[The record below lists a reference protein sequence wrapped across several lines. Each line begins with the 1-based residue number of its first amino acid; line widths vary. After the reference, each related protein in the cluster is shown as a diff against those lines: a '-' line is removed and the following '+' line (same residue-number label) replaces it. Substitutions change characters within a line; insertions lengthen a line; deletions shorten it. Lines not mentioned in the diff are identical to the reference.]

1 MSNETPRSTDVPL
14 DRPRDRRN
22 LIRKI
27 VVVSIATLF
36 VLVLIAATSIAVL
49 LNNRRFHDYLLRT
62 AQTQASE
69 SLGVRVQIQNFAVNL
84 SNLSLDLYGITV
96 DGAVPYANP
105 PLLQVDHAEAGV
117 RIVSILHGK
126 WYLDSLRIDRPIARI
141 FVDAHGNSNIPT
153 FKSSGNSSSNTSVF
167 DLAIRH
173 AQLDGG
179 EIYYNNRQSPLSADL
194 HSVDFQAS
202 YHILLQQYS
211 GKLAYSDGH
220 LIAGDFRPIAHSLE
234 AEFDATRSTFHLTH
248 AKLSAG
254 ASQVLLTATIQNYA
268 NPSVDAQY
276 DIGIDGEQVRQTL
289 KNASIPTGQILTAG
303 SMHYQQSANRTPLQ
317 SLSLNGELHSRQL
330 NVSTASL
337 RTQVTNLAAH
347 YALANGDASLN
358 GLKLN
363 LLGGY
368 LTASGKMND
377 IGGNSHSQV
386 NGQLQGLSLA
396 ALQRL
401 TQSSRSSQN
410 VGLNGALNAKFSAN
424 WTKNFNTLMANTDA
438 IIHGSVDRNTGSR
451 TGTVPVV
458 ASASSHPASVPFD
471 GAIHGSYTASNG
483 QIALHDSFIR
493 TPQTNLT
500 MNGVVSNRSSLAINL
515 NAADLHEIDSIAD
528 LFRTPPPGQ
537 TLQPLGLGGTASFAG
552 TVQGSA
558 SSPHLSGTLK
568 ALSLQLN
575 GTSWKVLSTG
585 IDVTPS
591 QVSLQNG
598 DLEPASRGHL
608 HFSASA
614 ELHKWSFSSENA
626 IHAELEA
633 SQLNIHDLTKL
644 AGQQLPITGSIS
656 ANASIHGT
664 IMNPAGNG
672 SVMLANLVAYDQ
684 PVSGAKLTFNGT
696 GDEAHADLSLQTPA
710 GGLKGKFSV
719 RPRLKTYEAQLDSQG
734 IDLAKLQVLKV
745 RHVDATGEVS
755 LHAIGQG
762 SFDNPQVS
770 ATLEIPKLV
779 VQKQTIANLKLQV
792 NAVDHVA
799 NAILTT
805 SAVNTNIQAKAK
817 VELTGDY
824 LADAALDTQSIALQP
839 LVALYSP
846 EEAASLSGQTEV
858 HATLHGPL
866 KTPKAIVAHVN
877 VPVLKLG
884 YGAAIQLAAAEP
896 IHVDYKD
903 GIVSL
908 QKTSIRG
915 TDTDL
920 QLQGSI
926 PVEGYAPSNA
936 AMSAMLLGTVNLQL
950 AQLFDPDIRTSG
962 ELKFNIN
969 SSGAMNDPS
978 VGGEINVVDAAY
990 SSADLPVGLQHGNG
1004 VLRLTR
1010 DRLSISSFAG
1020 TVGGGTVTAQG
1031 GVALRPNLQFN
1042 VGVSAQGIRML
1053 YPQGMRESV
1062 NADLKLSGSTNAAV
1076 LGGSVQLSDV
1086 SFTSSFDLTGFA
1098 SQFSGG
1104 VATPPTP
1111 GFGQNLQ
1118 LNIALRST
1126 NDMNLVSRAL
1136 SLSGSANLQVR
1147 GTAASP
1153 VILGRVNL
1161 NGGDVILNGD
1171 RFILNGGTVA
1181 FVNPYETQPVVNL
1194 SLKTTIQQY
1203 DVYLRFNGPV
1213 DQLRTTYNSDP
1224 ALPSADIIN
1233 LLAFGQT
1240 TEANANTPAT
1250 PANQAAESLVASQ
1263 VSSQVTSRIS
1273 KIAGISQLSI
1283 NPVLAGGTNQG
1294 PAGAQVTIQQ
1304 RVTGNLF
1311 VTFSSNVASTQ
1322 SQTIQGQYQLSP
1334 RVALSATRDPNGGFA
1349 VDALIKKSW

>member
-1 MSNETPRSTDVPL
+1 MSDDRSGSNVVPSL
-14 DRPRDRRN
+14 KRGSRTRLRRI
-22 LIRKI
+22 LIW
-27 VVVSIATLF
+27 SIAIVGAI
-36 VLVLIAATSIAVL
+36 VLMAAITVATL

-69 SLGVRVQIQNFAVNL
+69 SLGVNVQLQNFAVNF
-84 SNLSLDLYGITV
+84 SNLSLDLYGVTV
-96 DGAVPYANP
+96 DGAAPYANP
-105 PLLQVDHAEAGV
+105 PLLQVDHVEAGV
-117 RIVSILHGK
+117 RIVSILHRK
-126 WYLDSLRIDRPIARI
+126 WYLDSFRIDRPVARI

-153 FKSSGNSSSNTSVF
+153 IKSSGNSNSSNTSIF

-173 AQLDGG
+173 AELNRG
-179 EIYYNNRQSPLSADL
+179 EVYYNDRQSPLSADL
-194 HSVDFQAS
+194 HNVDFQAS

-211 GKLAYSDGH
+211 GKLAYTDGH
-220 LIAGDFRPIAHSLE
+220 LIAGDFRPVPHSLE
-234 AEFDATRSTFHLTH
+234 AEFDATRTTFHLKN
-248 AKLSAG
+248 AKLSSG
-254 ASQVLLTATIQNYA
+254 ASQLLLSAAMQNYA
-268 NPSVDAQY
+268 NPLVDAQY
-276 DIGIDGEQVRQTL
+276 SMSIDGNQVRQIL
-289 KNASIPTGQILTAG
+289 KNASIPTGQVLTSG
-303 SMHYQQSANRTPLQ
+303 TLHYQQSPNRTLIQ
-317 SLSLNGELHSRQL
+317 SLTLNGELHSRQL
-330 NVSTASL
+330 DVSSASL
-337 RTQVTNLAAH
+337 RTQIANLVAH
-347 YALANGDASLN
+347 YSLTNGDAFVRDLRLN
-358 GLKLN
+358 SF
-363 LLGGY
+363 GGY
-368 LTASGKMND
+368 LTASGKMSD
-377 IGGNSHSQV
+377 IGGNSHSTV
-386 NGQLQGLSLA
+386 NGQLQGISLA
-396 ALQRL
+396 ALERL
-401 TQSSRSSQN
+401 TQAARTPQS
-410 VGLNGALNAKFSAN
+410 VGVNGALNAKFSAN
-424 WTKNFNTLMANTDA
+424 WGSNFNTLVADTDA
-438 IIHGSVDRNTGSR
+438 IIHGSVDRNA
-451 TGTVPVV
+451 
-458 ASASSHPASVPFD
+458 ASATASHPASMPLD
-471 GAIHGSYTASNG
+471 GAVHGSYTAANG
-483 QIALHDSFIR
+483 QIALHDSFVR
-493 TPQTNLT
+493 TPQTSLT

-515 NAADLHEIDSIAD
+515 NASDLREIESIAD
-528 LFRTPPPGQ
+528 LFRTPSPGQ
-537 TLQPLGLGGTASFAG
+537 TLQPLGIEGTASFTG
-552 TVQGSA
+552 TVQGSI
-558 SSPHLSGTLK
+558 STPHLSGELK
-568 ALSLQLN
+568 ASNLQLK
-575 GTSWKVLSTG
+575 GTTWKVLNAG
-585 IDVTPS
+585 IDATPS
-591 QVSLQNG
+591 LVSIQRG
-598 DLEPASRGHL
+598 DLESASRGHL
-608 HFSASA
+608 RFSASA
-614 ELHKWSFSSENA
+614 ELHKWSFSTESP
-626 IHAELEA
+626 IRAELEA
-633 SQLNIHDLTKL
+633 AQLNIPDLTKL
-644 AGQQLPITGSIS
+644 AGQQLPITGTIS
-656 ANASIHGT
+656 ADASLHGS
-664 IMNPAGNG
+664 IVNPVGSG
-672 SVMLANLVAYDQ
+672 SVTLANLVAYDQ

-710 GGLKGKFSV
+710 GGVQGKFSV
-719 RPRLKTYEAQLDSQG
+719 HPRLKTFDAQVNSGG
-734 IDLAKLQVLKV
+734 IDLAKLQALKA
-745 RHVDATGEVS
+745 RHLDATGELS
-755 LHAIGQG
+755 LNATGQG

-770 ATLEIPKLV
+770 ASLQIPKLV

-792 NAVDHVA
+792 NAADHIA
-799 NAILTT
+799 NAMLST

-839 LVALYSP
+839 LIALYSP
-846 EEAASLSGQTEV
+846 EEAESLSGQTEV

-866 KTPKAIVAHVN
+866 KTPKAIEVHVKI
-877 VPVLKLG
+877 PVLKMA
-884 YGAAIQLAAAEP
+884 YGTTVQLAASEP
-896 IHVDYKD
+896 ILVDYK
-903 GIVSL
+903 GGVVSL
-908 QKTSIRG
+908 QKTAIRG

-936 AMSAMLLGTVNLQL
+936 SMSAMLLGTVNLQL
-950 AQLFDPDIRTSG
+950 AQLFDPDVRSSG
-962 ELKFNIN
+962 QLKFNIN
-969 SSGAMNDPS
+969 SSGAMGDPN
-978 VGGEINVVDAAY
+978 VGGEINIVDAAY
-990 SSADLPVGLQHGNG
+990 ASADLPVGLQHGNG

-1010 DRLSISSFAG
+1010 DRLSISSFQG

-1031 GVALRPNLQFN
+1031 GVALRPSLQFN

-1076 LGGSVQLSDV
+1076 LGGSVQLSEV
-1086 SFTSSFDLTGFA
+1086 SFTPAFDISSFV
-1098 SQFSGG
+1098 SQLSGG

-1111 GFGQNLQ
+1111 GFSQNLQ
-1118 LNIALRST
+1118 LNIALRSN

-1136 SLSGSANLQVR
+1136 SISGSANLQVR
-1147 GTAASP
+1147 GTAANP

-1240 TEANANTPAT
+1240 TEANANTAAT

-1283 NPVLAGGTNQG
+1283 SPVLASGTNSG